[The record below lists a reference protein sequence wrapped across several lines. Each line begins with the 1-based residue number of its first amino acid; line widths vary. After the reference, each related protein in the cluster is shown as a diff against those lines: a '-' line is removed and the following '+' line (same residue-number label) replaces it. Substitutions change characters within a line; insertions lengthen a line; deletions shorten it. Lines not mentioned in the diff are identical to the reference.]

1 MPVRRLPGA
10 AGSAAGRREAPG
22 AGSDHRRRCAPRPR
36 RGCGLVPS
44 RARPGRGAPSPSRQ
58 GNDAEGSWAWSSR
71 PGAISKPCRPRTVGY
86 HPRPDSPEPGGAAR
100 QRAHGVCV
108 RRRMPGP
115 RPGGV
120 IGERARGC
128 AWGVRSRRNARCA
141 TPDSPADRSAVRWPR
156 AAGAHGAC
164 GRARLT
170 GAGGSAHEAVHEG
183 LPGAHGACA
192 QAELPLHGNGLPN
205 RPTTDASGGARQGA
219 DGWARSEAAARCVA
233 AAPRLDRKGVC
244 RWWSARV
251 RMGRALKTGCLL
263 CVNGFSDQPRAKRW
277 CRAAR
282 CAWGVR
288 SAPVPGAGGGVHEA
302 VHGGSRVIMGRAL
315 RPDARYAATNS
326 LVDRS
331 MPAAGARQGAHAAC
345 ARRRPFVAW
354 RLSRA
359 STEEAC
365 AGGGARR
372 CAWGVRSGRI
382 PVTRQRISQST
393 EGRASGE
400 ERPGDHGACGR
411 VGTPGAGGAHE
422 GVSGSFQVI
431 MGRALRAAR
440 PSRCNGFS
448 RRSEGGRGRARQRGR
463 PGGAGGRHG
472 VRGDHGA
479 CAQGRIPVTRQ
490 RIPSNRRAPCARE
503 NGRVIMGCAVR
514 PERPGPTD
522 ATEVSCGG

>member
-1 MPVRRLPGA
+1 MVL
-10 AGSAAGRREAPG
+10 
-22 AGSDHRRRCAPRPR
+22 RRRR
-36 RGCGLVPS
+36 
-44 RARPGRGAPSPSRQ
+44 GRGARLKVR
-58 GNDAEGSWAWSSR
+58 AARSSR
-71 PGAISKPCRPRTVGY
+71 PGESSRRCRPRTAGY
-86 HPRPDSPEPGGAAR
+86 DPRPDSPEPGGAAR
-100 QRAHGVCV
+100 RRAYGACA

-120 IGERARGC
+120 HRRTSGRVRMGRALEAQCAMRDTGFSSRPISGALAAGGRC
-128 AWGVRSRRNARCA
+128 AWGVRSA
-141 TPDSPADRSAVRWPR
+141 PVP
-156 AAGAHGAC
+156 
-164 GRARLT
+164 

-192 QAELPLHGNGLPN
+192 QAERPLHGNGFPN
-205 RPTTDASGGARQGA
+205 RPITNASGGARQGA
-219 DGWARSEAAARCVA
+219 DGRVRSEAAARCVA

-251 RMGRALKTGCLL
+251 RMGRALKARCLL
-263 CVNGFSDQPRAKRW
+263 CGNGFSDRPRLGAGAKRPGAHGA
-277 CRAAR
+277 CGRPRCLVRAAVLTR
-282 CAWGVR
+282 PSTRGCRVR
-288 SAPVPGAGGGVHEA
+288 
-302 VHGGSRVIMGRAL
+302 MGRAL

-331 MPAAGARQGAHAAC
+331 MPVAGARQGAHAAC
-345 ARRRPFVAW
+345 ARRRLFVAW

-382 PVTRQRISQST
+382 PVTRQRIPRST

-422 GVSGSFQVI
+422 GVSGSCRVI
-431 MGRALRAAR
+431 MERALRAAR
-440 PSRCNGFS
+440 PSRGNGFS
-448 RRSEGGRGRARQRGR
+448 HRSEGGRGRARQRGR

-479 CAQGRIPVTRQ
+479 CAHGRMPVTQQ
-490 RIPSNRRAPCARE
+490 RIPRIDGRRAPAGS
-503 NGRVIMGCAVR
+503 GR
-514 PERPGPTD
+514 
-522 ATEVSCGG
+522 